1 MNEQNIA
8 KVSVID
14 PIGKAIDRV
23 KEVLFNPFDV
33 GRWFIIG
40 FCAWLAMLGQG
51 GVGGG
56 GGSFNPGGGGPS
68 SAEVKAWFLEH
79 LPLIISI
86 GLGLFV
92 LGIVIGIVFLWLS
105 SRGRF
110 MFLHCVALNKAE
122 VKAPWHKFRNQSN
135 SLFVFR
141 LVLGVIGFI
150 CIGVMVG
157 VLALLI
163 ILLVR
168 NSAYAAPALVVGII
182 LLVLMVIGIRIVF
195 ALINKF
201 TKDFVVPI
209 MYLRGSRCLD
219 AWREF
224 WSMLTSNKWRF
235 TLYILFQ
242 IVIAI
247 CVGMIAGMIGCLVS
261 CFTCCI
267 FIPAMIPILGLPFLL
282 LFTYILTLVLLPL
295 HIFGRSYS
303 LYYLAQYGGQYD
315 VFIPIAQLQEPPIV
329 GPQGEE
335 PVNEP
340 PKPVQ

>member
-56 GGSFNPGGGGPS
+56 GGGFNPGGGGPS

-105 SRGRF
+105 SRGKF

-122 VKAPWHKFRNQSN
+122 VKAPWHKFRDQGNN
-135 SLFVFR
+135 LFVFR
-141 LVLGVIGFI
+141 LVVGIIGFI
-150 CIGVMVG
+150 CVAVPLGVI
-157 VLALLI
+157 ALLI

-168 NSAYAAPALVVGII
+168 KSAYAVGILVGGII
-182 LLVLMVIGIRIVF
+182 LLVLMVIAIGIVF
-195 ALINKF
+195 GLVGKF
-201 TKDFVVPI
+201 TKDFVVPV
-209 MYLRGSRCLD
+209 MYLRRCRCLD
-219 AWREF
+219 AWGEF
-224 WSMLTSNKWRF
+224 WHLLGANQGRF

-242 IVIAI
+242 IIISMAVGTIVMGLA
-247 CVGMIAGMIGCLVS
+247 CV
-261 CFTCCI
+261 TCCCAACI
-267 FIPAMIPILGLPFLL
+267 FAIP
-282 LFTYILTLVLLPL
+282 YIGTVALLP
-295 HIFGRSYS
+295 IFVFKRSYS

-315 VFIPIAQLQEPPIV
+315 VFIPVAPMLEQAPTEPE
-329 GPQGEE
+329 GEE
-335 PVNEP
+335 PV
-340 PKPVQ
+340 Q